1 MKTNRNTVSLFYK
14 VLKVI
19 SITLVSL
26 IILISAAIGV
36 TLKFIFTPEKLTKI
50 VLEQSA
56 QFIDGEIKCEE
67 IDLSFFS
74 SFPNLELE
82 LKNGAIVPS
91 SEIIERVKPD
101 VDTLLRFETI
111 ALHVNPI
118 AYLSSNRLSIPKVL
132 ISDANIYAFI
142 NKDGIANWDIAKIS
156 TTQETED
163 DSDESIN
170 FDSDIQIG
178 KIEIVRANMTFD
190 DRSTEIFTDLRNF
203 STTLQG
209 DFSKTVCRADLQL
222 NASNFLFWQEGKLL
236 VNKLAFSSDMK
247 IVADFPKHKIDI
259 EKSVFEVN
267 NMKIGFWGNLEGDS
281 INKLLNVNIDFGM
294 EIPSLKTLVDMV
306 PVSIVQEAANA
317 KAEGYFAMKGSI
329 TGVYGKDLLPVIK
342 ATAYINDGKIIY
354 EGMPYSV
361 DKLDLKAETCLDF
374 KEKRN
379 SFFVLEKFV
388 FQGASSKINASAK
401 ITNLITSP
409 SVRADIDADIN
420 FTELVSTFPIE
431 EGVTL
436 KGTIKS
442 NLKGLFRIEDI
453 TNKDYGKINLN
464 GFLSLNDVIIDAPK
478 DSFLLDVKRAGFEFG
493 ANNKVKNENYSREL
507 LNATIGFDGL
517 NLESRYCLAV
527 ADSAYINFVTS
538 PLIDTTSIASIKS
551 SFKLGSLK
559 LMTPDSTYLLSGKTT
574 AKVDLKPSPQNK
586 KKPFVKSEIY
596 FEGMK
601 AGKRKDVIALKNAG
615 FSLSSVQSAT
625 NQRHWIS
632 NGVIGFESMKMFTEQ
647 FPLLITL
654 PASKLTIEEDK
665 IELHNA
671 GVNIGK
677 SDVRMSGKLSNL
689 YEVFFNAGTLKGDLI
704 VSSQFI
710 DCNEIINALQ
720 PDVVKSEITADNIEQ
735 SVPVSESD
743 TLTPMGIFIVPD
755 KIDFTLSTDIKNVRF
770 GNMDIEKI
778 HGDLYIRN
786 QAVELNNLSMHTMA
800 ADMSTSLVYKAD
812 NNTTAHAGFDLD
824 MKDIRVG
831 KLVEL
836 MPALDTLV
844 PMLRSLDGL
853 VNFKIAARTEFDE
866 NMDVKIP
873 SLEAATRLKG
883 DSLVLMDGETFTEIS
898 KMLRF
903 KNKERNI
910 IDSVAVDLVVRNG
923 MIEIHPFL
931 IGMDRYLAAVGG
943 NHNID
948 MTFKYHVSLLESPL
962 PFRAGVDIS
971 GNMDKFKFRVT
982 KAKYK
987 DLTKTVRVSPVD
999 STSVHVHNYIKNI
1012 LNKGN

>member
-1 MKTNRNTVSLFYK
+1 MNT
-14 VLKVI
+14 
-19 SITLVSL
+19 
-26 IILISAAIGV
+26 
-36 TLKFIFTPEKLTKI
+36 
-50 VLEQSA
+50 
-56 QFIDGEIKCEE
+56 
-67 IDLSFFS
+67 
-74 SFPNLELE
+74 
-82 LKNGAIVPS
+82 IVPS

-203 STTLQG
+203 STTRQG
-209 DFSKTVCRADLQL
+209 DVSKTVCKADLQL
-222 NASNFLFWQEGKLL
+222 NASNCLFWQEGKLW
-236 VNKLAFSSDMK
+236 VNKLAFSYEMK
-247 IVADFPKHKIDI
+247 IDADFPKHKIDI
-259 EKSVFEVN
+259 EKAVFEVN

-493 ANNKVKNENYSREL
+493 ANNKLKNENYSREL

-517 NLESRYCLAV
+517 NLESRYCLAG
-527 ADSAYINFVTS
+527 ADSA
-538 PLIDTTSIASIKS
+538 
-551 SFKLGSLK
+551 
-559 LMTPDSTYLLSGKTT
+559 
-574 AKVDLKPSPQNK
+574 
-586 KKPFVKSEIY
+586 
-596 FEGMK
+596 
-601 AGKRKDVIALKNAG
+601 
-615 FSLSSVQSAT
+615 
-625 NQRHWIS
+625 
-632 NGVIGFESMKMFTEQ
+632 
-647 FPLLITL
+647 
-654 PASKLTIEEDK
+654 
-665 IELHNA
+665 
-671 GVNIGK
+671 
-677 SDVRMSGKLSNL
+677 
-689 YEVFFNAGTLKGDLI
+689 
-704 VSSQFI
+704 
-710 DCNEIINALQ
+710 
-720 PDVVKSEITADNIEQ
+720 
-735 SVPVSESD
+735 
-743 TLTPMGIFIVPD
+743 
-755 KIDFTLSTDIKNVRF
+755 
-770 GNMDIEKI
+770 
-778 HGDLYIRN
+778 
-786 QAVELNNLSMHTMA
+786 
-800 ADMSTSLVYKAD
+800 
-812 NNTTAHAGFDLD
+812 
-824 MKDIRVG
+824 
-831 KLVEL
+831 
-836 MPALDTLV
+836 
-844 PMLRSLDGL
+844 
-853 VNFKIAARTEFDE
+853 
-866 NMDVKIP
+866 
-873 SLEAATRLKG
+873 
-883 DSLVLMDGETFTEIS
+883 
-898 KMLRF
+898 
-903 KNKERNI
+903 
-910 IDSVAVDLVVRNG
+910 
-923 MIEIHPFL
+923 
-931 IGMDRYLAAVGG
+931 
-943 NHNID
+943 
-948 MTFKYHVSLLESPL
+948 
-962 PFRAGVDIS
+962 
-971 GNMDKFKFRVT
+971 
-982 KAKYK
+982 
-987 DLTKTVRVSPVD
+987 
-999 STSVHVHNYIKNI
+999 
-1012 LNKGN
+1012 